1 MIINCSSPLIVN
13 EGDDFTCLCEAK
25 GGKPPADVTWEK
37 DGVPEP
43 GGSGKENK
51 TLTRINVSG
60 ADSGTYMCVAK
71 GHTLTNNKSI
81 EVKVRLNG
89 KCIIDL
95 DHS

>member
-25 GGKPPADVTWEK
+25 GGKPPANVTWEK

-43 GGSGKENK
+43 DGSEKENK
-51 TLTRINVSG
+51 TLTRINVNG
-60 ADSGTYMCVAK
+60 ADSGTYTCVAK

-89 KCIIDL
+89 E
-95 DHS
+95 